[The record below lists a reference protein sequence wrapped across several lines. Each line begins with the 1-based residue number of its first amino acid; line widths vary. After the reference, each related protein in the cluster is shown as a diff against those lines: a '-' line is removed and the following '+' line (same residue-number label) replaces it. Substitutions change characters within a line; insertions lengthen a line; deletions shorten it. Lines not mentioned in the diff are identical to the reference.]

1 MKNQPF
7 RLDLQLFAEDP
18 QPTPEPTPEEKIV
31 PNFDEVMNV
40 KKNFV
45 PKDKYDRLEAEYK
58 KAVSAVINGEQQD
71 RVEVV
76 DKQPTLQDLT
86 ASLFGPDRKEGMTNL
101 ESVSKILEVRKQM
114 MAEGAAD
121 PFVPHGV
128 KIEEKN
134 TVADYERAEYIASQ
148 LQECVDEA
156 GGDPIVFNNLLRRKG
171 VK

>member
-18 QPTPEPTPEEKIV
+18 QPKPEDKPEEKEV

-58 KAVSAVINGEQQD
+58 KAVSAVINGESNPEPKAP
-71 RVEVV
+71 VKE
-76 DKQPTLQDLT
+76 PTVQDLT
-86 ASLFGPDRKEGMTNL
+86 DVLFGPNRKEGMTNM
-101 ESVSKILEVRKQM
+101 EAVSNLLKLREEM
-114 MAEGAAD
+114 MKEGAAD

-128 KIEEKN
+128 KIEAKN
-134 TVADYERAEYIASQ
+134 TPADYQRGENIASV
-148 LQECVDEA
+148 LQWCLDEA
-156 GGDPIVFNNLLRRKG
+156 EGDPISFNNLLRRVG